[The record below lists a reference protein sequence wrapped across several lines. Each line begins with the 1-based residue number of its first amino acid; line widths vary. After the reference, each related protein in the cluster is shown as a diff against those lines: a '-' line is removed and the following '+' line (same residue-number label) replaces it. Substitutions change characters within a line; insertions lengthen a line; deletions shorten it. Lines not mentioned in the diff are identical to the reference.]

1 MRDFRHPWLWLGIWC
16 AALAATL
23 VVCLVPLPAMDAP
36 VLRFDKLHHA
46 LGHALL
52 AAWAAM
58 LFMDR
63 RTLLLAIAGLLLFGV
78 AIEGLQALLP
88 WRSAELLDIAANALG
103 VALGAAIAATPVART
118 LLHVERLVARS
129 REASGAGKDK
139 P

>member
-1 MRDFRHPWLWLGIWC
+1 MRDFRHPWVWLGIWC

-23 VVCLVPLPAMDAP
+23 FVCLVPLPAMDAP

-58 LFMDR
+58 LFDR
-63 RTLLLAIAGLLLFGV
+63 RRALLRACVGLLLFGL

-103 VALGAAIAATPVART
+103 VALGAAIAATPLART
-118 LLHVERLVARS
+118 LLRIERLAARS
-129 REASGAGKDK
+129 RDAFAASRDK

>member
-16 AALAATL
+16 TALVATL
-23 VVCLVPLPAMDAP
+23 LVCLIPLPQMDAP

-58 LFMDR
+58 LFDDR
-63 RTLLLAIAGLLLFGV
+63 RMLLRAVTGLLLFGV

-103 VALGAAIAATPVART
+103 VALGAATAATPVART

-129 REASGAGKDK
+129 HDPSGASKDK

>member
-1 MRDFRHPWLWLGIWC
+1 MRDFDHPLIWLGIWC
-16 AALAATL
+16 LALAATL
-23 VVCLVPLPAMDAP
+23 VVCLIPLPTMEAP

-58 LFMDR
+58 LFIDR
-63 RTLLLAIAGLLLFGV
+63 RTLLRAIAGLLLFGV

-103 VALGAAIAATPVART
+103 VALGAAIAATPLART
-118 LLHVERLVARS
+118 LLHVERLARS
-129 REASGAGKDK
+129 REASGASKDK